1 MKIVNKKKNLKRV
14 RLLVAIVSVFIV
26 FMCNI
31 TFSHSEVKYKTIYV
45 SRGDTLWS
53 IAKKEKLNN
62 ETYANMDIRE
72 IINKI
77 KKLNKL
83 KDGNVIVGQELIIEE

>member
-1 MKIVNKKKNLKRV
+1 MKIVNKKKFIKRI
-14 RLLVAIVSVFIV
+14 RLLIAIIIVFIV

-45 SRGDTLWS
+45 SDGDTLWS
-53 IAKKEKLNN
+53 IAKNEKLNN
-62 ETYANMDIRE
+62 KLYANMDIRE

-77 KKLNKL
+77 KEINKL
-83 KDGNVIVGQELIIEE
+83 KNGNVVVGQELIIEE

>member
-1 MKIVNKKKNLKRV
+1 MKIVNKKKFIKRI
-14 RLLVAIVSVFIV
+14 RLLIAIIIVFIM

-45 SRGDTLWS
+45 SDGDTLWS
-53 IAKKEKLNN
+53 IAKNEKLNN
-62 ETYANMDIRE
+62 KLYANMDIRE

-77 KKLNKL
+77 KEINKL
-83 KDGNVIVGQELIIEE
+83 KNGNVVVGQELIIEE

>member
-1 MKIVNKKKNLKRV
+1 MKIVNKKKFIKRI
-14 RLLVAIVSVFIV
+14 RLLIAIIIVFIV

-45 SRGDTLWS
+45 SDGDTLWS
-53 IAKKEKLNN
+53 IAKNEKLNN
-62 ETYANMDIRE
+62 KLYANMDIRE

-77 KKLNKL
+77 KELNKL
-83 KDGNVIVGQELIIEE
+83 KNGNVVVGQELIIEE